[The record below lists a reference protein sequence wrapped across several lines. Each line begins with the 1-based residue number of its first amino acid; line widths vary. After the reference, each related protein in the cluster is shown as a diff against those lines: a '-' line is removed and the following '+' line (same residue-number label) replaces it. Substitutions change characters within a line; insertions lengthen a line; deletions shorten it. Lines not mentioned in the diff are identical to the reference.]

1 MPAFNII
8 PAIDLIGGQ
17 CVRLTQG
24 DYDKSKTYSSD
35 PLSMARRFEDAGARR
50 LHLVDLDGAKASAPA
65 NLDVLE
71 KIAGGTSLTVEFG
84 GGIKSEASLKSV
96 IDAGASYAICG
107 SIAITSPEMFRGW
120 LESFGEKIILGLDLK
135 NGFVATHGWLKTS
148 QASAESVLES
158 FGGLVRQA
166 IVTEISRDGMLQG
179 VDTGFYSRLQTAF
192 PDVDIVVSGGVSS
205 LADIKEIKKNGLR
218 AAIVGKAIYEGRVDL
233 NELFA
238 ENAG

>member
-1 MPAFNII
+1 MPAFSII

-24 DYDKSKTYSSD
+24 DYDQSRTYSSD
-35 PLSMARRFEDAGARR
+35 PLSMARKFEDAGARR

-84 GGIKSEASLKSV
+84 GGIKSEDSLKSV
-96 IDAGASYAICG
+96 LDAGASYAICG
-107 SIAITSPEMFRGW
+107 SIAVTQPEMFRQW
-120 LESFGEKIILGLDLK
+120 LESLGEKIILGLDLK
-135 NGFVATHGWLKTS
+135 NGFVATHGWLQTS
-148 QASAESVLES
+148 QATAESVMGA

-179 VDTGFYSRLQTAF
+179 VDTDFYSRLQEAF

-233 NELFA
+233 CELFA